1 MKDRDAVIVSAVRL
15 PIGAKK
21 GLLRNARS
29 DDMLAI
35 AFKAALERIPQLEDW
50 AQIDD
55 VAAGTAFPE
64 AEQGMNVARVAA
76 LLAGIPEDVPAA
88 TYSRMCGSAM
98 TSLHY
103 AFGMIQSGAM
113 DIVLVGGTESMTLVP
128 MTSNKPTPNIRFVK
142 KAFDE
147 EIEEPF
153 EVPEDLPNVY
163 IPMGETAERVIDRYG
178 DKYGLTREALD
189 QFAYESHMK
198 AVKAQDE
205 GKFNDEIVPV
215 IVKPETGDVEI
226 YREEKGVPEGWKLL
240 DKDEGPRRD
249 TSLEKL
255 AKLRPVFRTNGRVT
269 AGNSS
274 PINAGAMAMVVM
286 SYQKAKELGLEPLA
300 KIRAIGVKGLEPEVM
315 GLGPIYSTRDLME
328 RYGFDIKDFQLVE
341 INEAFA
347 SQSIASVKE
356 LGLDPSIVNVN
367 GGAIALGHPL
377 GISGP
382 RILTTLLYEMRR
394 RGLTLGLA
402 TMCIG
407 GGMGIATAIEIEK

>member
-21 GLLRNARS
+21 GLLRNARP

-35 AFKAALERIPQLEDW
+35 AYKAALERIPQMEDW
-50 AQIDD
+50 TMIDD
-55 VAAGTAFPE
+55 IAAGTAFPE

-103 AFGMIQSGAM
+103 AAGMIWSGAM
-113 DIVLVGGTESMTLVP
+113 DVVLVGGTESMTLIP
-128 MTSNKPTPNIRFVK
+128 MTSNKPTPNMRFVK
-142 KAFDE
+142 KLFDE
-147 EIEEPF
+147 EIEEPL

-163 IPMGETAERVIDRYG
+163 MPMGETAERVIDRYG

-205 GKFNDEIVPV
+205 GKFKDEIVPV

-226 YREEKGVPEGWKLL
+226 YREEKGVPDGWKLL

-249 TSLEKL
+249 TSIEKL
-255 AKLRPVFRTNGRVT
+255 AKLRPVFRVNGRVT

-286 SYQKAKELGLEPLA
+286 SYKKAKELGIEPLA

-315 GLGPIYSTRDLME
+315 GLGPIYSTRDLMQ
-328 RYGFDIKDFQLVE
+328 RYGLEIKDFQLVE

-347 SQSIASVKE
+347 SQSIASIKE
-356 LGLDPSIVNVN
+356 LGFDPSIVNVN
-367 GGAIALGHPL
+367 GGAIAIGHPL

-394 RGLTLGLA
+394 RGLNLGLG

-407 GGMGIATAIEIEK
+407 GGMGIATAIEIE

>member
-1 MKDRDAVIVSAVRL
+1 MKERDAVIVSAVRL

-35 AFKAALERIPQLEDW
+35 AYKAALERIPQLEDW
-50 AQIDD
+50 KMIDD
-55 VAAGTAFPE
+55 VTGGTAFPE

-76 LLAGIPEDVPAA
+76 LLAGIPEEVPAA

-98 TSLHY
+98 TGLHY
-103 AFGMIQSGAM
+103 AYGMITSGAL

-142 KAFDE
+142 RLFGE
-147 EIEEPF
+147 EVEEPF
-153 EVPEDLPNVY
+153 EIPEDIPNVY
-163 IPMGETAERVIDRYG
+163 IPMGETAENVIDRYG
-178 DKYGLTREALD
+178 EKYGITREAMD

-198 AVKAQDE
+198 AIKAQDE
-205 GKFNDEIVPV
+205 GRFDDEIVPV
-215 IVKPETGDVEI
+215 IVNPTTGDVEI
-226 YREEKGVPEGWKLL
+226 YREKKGVPEGWTLL
-240 DKDEGPRRD
+240 NKDEGPRRN
-249 TSLEKL
+249 TSLEIL
-255 AKLRPVFRTNGRVT
+255 AKLKPVFRVNGRVT

-274 PINAGAMAMVVM
+274 PINAGAQAMVVM
-286 SYQKAKELGLEPLA
+286 SYAKTKELGIEPLA
-300 KIRAIGVKGLEPEVM
+300 KIRAIGVRGLEPEVM
-315 GLGPIYSTRDLME
+315 GLGPIYSTRDLMK
-328 RYGFDIKDFQLVE
+328 RFGFKIKDFQLVE

-347 SQSIASVKE
+347 SQSIASIKE
-356 LGLDPSIVNVN
+356 LGIDPGIINVN

-382 RILTTLLYEMRR
+382 RIATTLLYEMRR
-394 RGLTLGLA
+394 RGLNLGLA

-407 GGMGIATAIEIEK
+407 GGMGIATAIEIE

>member
-35 AFKAALERIPQLEDW
+35 AYKAALERIPQLEDW
-50 AQIDD
+50 KMIDD
-55 VAAGTAFPE
+55 IAAGTAFPE

-76 LLAGIPEDVPAA
+76 LLAGIPEEVPAA

-103 AFGMIQSGAM
+103 AYGMVVSGAM

-128 MTSNKPTPNIRFVK
+128 MTSNRPTPNLKFVK
-142 KAFDE
+142 RAFGE
-147 EIEEPF
+147 EIGEPF

-163 IPMGETAERVIDRYG
+163 IPMGETAENVIDRYG
-178 DKYGLTREALD
+178 EKYGITRESMD

-205 GKFNDEIVPV
+205 GKFDDEIVPV
-215 IVKPETGDVEI
+215 IVNPATGDVEI
-226 YREEKGVPEGWKLL
+226 YRKEKGIPDGWKLL
-240 DKDEGPRRD
+240 DKDEGPRRN
-249 TSLEKL
+249 TSVETLG
-255 AKLRPVFRTNGRVT
+255 KLRPVFRVNGRVT

-274 PINAGAMAMVVM
+274 PINAGAQAMVVM
-286 SYQKAKELGLEPLA
+286 SYAKAKELGLEPLA

-328 RYGFDIKDFQLVE
+328 RFGFDIKDFQLAE

-347 SQSIASVKE
+347 SQSIASIKE

-367 GGAIALGHPL
+367 GGAIAIGHPL
-377 GISGP
+377 GTSGP
-382 RILTTLLYEMRR
+382 RIATTLLYEMRR
-394 RGLTLGLA
+394 RGLNLGLA

-407 GGMGIATAIEIEK
+407 GGMGIATAIEIE

>member
-50 AQIDD
+50 TQIDD
-55 VAAGTAFPE
+55 IAAGTAFPE

-98 TSLHY
+98 TALHY
-103 AFGMIQSGAM
+103 AAGMIWSGAM
-113 DIVLVGGTESMTLVP
+113 DIILVGGTESMTLVP
-128 MTSNKPTPNIRFVK
+128 MTSNKPTPNIKFVK
-142 KAFDE
+142 KAFGE

-153 EVPEDLPNVY
+153 EIPEDLPNVY

-215 IVKPETGDVEI
+215 IVKSETGDVEI
-226 YREEKGVPEGWKLL
+226 YRKEKGVPEGWKLL

-255 AKLRPVFRTNGRVT
+255 AKLKPVFRVNGRVT

-274 PINAGAMAMVVM
+274 PINAGAMAMVLM
-286 SYQKAKELGLEPLA
+286 SYEKAKALGIEPLA

-315 GLGPIYSTRDLME
+315 GLGPIYSTRDLMK
-328 RYGFDIKDFQLVE
+328 RYGFEIKDFQLVE

-347 SQSIASVKE
+347 SQSIASIKE
-356 LGLDPSIVNVN
+356 LGIDPSVVNVN

-382 RILTTLLYEMRR
+382 RILTTLMYEMRR
-394 RGLTLGLA
+394 RGLNLGLA

-407 GGMGIATAIEIEK
+407 GGMGIATAIEIE

>member
-15 PIGAKK
+15 PIGTKK

-35 AFKAALERIPQLEDW
+35 AYKAALERIPQLEDW
-50 AQIDD
+50 AMIDD
-55 VAAGTAFPE
+55 ITAGTAFPE

-76 LLAGIPEDVPAA
+76 LLAGIPYDVPAA

-98 TSLHY
+98 TGLHY
-103 AFGMIQSGAM
+103 AAGMIWSGAM
-113 DIVLVGGTESMTLVP
+113 DIILVGGTESMTLVP
-128 MTSNKPTPNIRFVK
+128 MTSNKPTPNIRYVK
-142 KAFDE
+142 KIFNE

-163 IPMGETAERVIDRYG
+163 IPMGETAENVIDRYG

-205 GKFNDEIVPV
+205 GKFDDEIVPV

-226 YREEKGVPEGWKLL
+226 YRKEKGVPDGWKLL
-240 DKDEGPRRD
+240 DKDEGPRRE
-249 TSLEKL
+249 TSLEVL
-255 AKLRPVFRTNGRVT
+255 AKLRPVFRVNGRVT

-274 PINAGAMAMVVM
+274 PINAGAQAMVLM
-286 SYQKAKELGLEPLA
+286 SYAKAKELGIEPLA

-315 GLGPIYSTRDLME
+315 GLGPIYSTRDLMK
-328 RYGFDIKDFQLVE
+328 RYGLQIKDFQLVE

-347 SQSIASVKE
+347 SQSIASIKE
-356 LGLDPSIVNVN
+356 LGIDPSIVNVN

-382 RILTTLLYEMRR
+382 RILTTLMYEMRR
-394 RGLTLGLA
+394 RGLNLGLA

-407 GGMGIATAIEIEK
+407 EGQGIATAIEIE